1 MKIERSVL
9 TATFLA
15 TGCVALAA
23 GVASAQTTG
32 TITQNGVAMPV
43 KSALAVLAKDNVT
56 VSLFLLPF
64 TPTRDEVTMLR
75 QKKTEKLLSR
85 PSGDARWPKHT
96 PYVEL
101 ELTWG
106 HNPSKV
112 GALDQAFFPKLHGY
126 GITDE
131 QFIVDIPGSGKA
143 SLEGPVKDGARLT
156 ATASGSDAD
165 KKAAWDF
172 KAVAPVVTVLP

>member
-1 MKIERSVL
+1 MKIERRVRTAL
-9 TATFLA
+9 TLA
-15 TGCVALAA
+15 IGGLALTSRA
-23 GVASAQTTG
+23 ASAQTTG
-32 TITQNGVAMPV
+32 TVTQNGVAMPV

-131 QFIVDIPGSGKA
+131 QFIVKVPGSGTA
-143 SLEGPVKDGARLT
+143 SLEGPIKDGATLT
-156 ATASGSDAD
+156 ATATGSDAED
-165 KKAAWDF
+165 KAAWDF